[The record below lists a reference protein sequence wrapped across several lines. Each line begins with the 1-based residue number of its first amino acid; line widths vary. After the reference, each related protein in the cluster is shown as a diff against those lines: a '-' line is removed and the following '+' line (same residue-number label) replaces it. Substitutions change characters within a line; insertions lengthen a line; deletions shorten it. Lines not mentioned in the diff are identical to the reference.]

1 MIGLVRAAAVCAT
14 LAFGL
19 VAVGLDTAH
28 AADKAF
34 KRDDLADSAIKLEA
48 QIKSEAGPVSKSGAT
63 LRSDAD
69 TAFRRNDFRTGLQIL
84 GQIAATSPDD
94 SANWLKLAR
103 TIFQIKPANPSE
115 QTFLLE
121 RASTAAY
128 IAYQR
133 AGNPGEEADALAV
146 LGRSMSER
154 KLWRPAL
161 DAFRLSLD
169 MREVADVREQYEKMR
184 DEHGFRLLDYT
195 VDSDA
200 ASPRACFQ
208 FSEDLAK
215 RTDFAPFVALAG
227 TDKPALSSEERQL
240 CVDGLKHGE
249 RYNINLRAGL
259 PSTVRET
266 LPKSAEFNIY
276 VRDRKPFVRFTGRA
290 YVLPRTGQRGIPL
303 VSVNTPAV
311 KVDVFRIGDRNLIN
325 TVIGND
331 FQQSLSK
338 YQLSD
343 LGDER
348 GVKVWSGEVA
358 TATTLNEDV
367 TTAFPVDQALGDLQ
381 PGVYVMTAAAKGVG
395 NSSDDDG
402 QLATQWFIV
411 SDLGL
416 TAFSGNDGIHV
427 FVNSLA
433 TTDAVGKAEVR
444 LIARNNEVLAART
457 TDASGHVLFE
467 AGLARGEGG
476 LSPAMLTVTSEKA
489 DYAFLSLKTDAF
501 DLSDRGVSGR
511 AVPAGADAFVYAERG
526 VYRSN
531 ETVYLTALLRDG
543 QGNAVTGPLTLVVE
557 RPDGVEFR
565 RTVLADQGAGGRSWA
580 VPLNSAVPAGTWRV
594 RAFTDPKGSAVG
606 ETTFMVED
614 YVPERIEFDVSSKD
628 KAIKAEV
635 PVELKVDGHF
645 LYGAPASELQLEGDM
660 LVTQAEQ
667 RPGYAGYQFG
677 VDDTETA
684 SNERTP
690 IENLPET
697 DANGVATF
705 PVSLAKAP
713 TSTRPQEAQIF
724 IRMAEAGGRAVERKL
739 VMPVAPAAAMIGVK
753 PLFGDKNV
761 AEGDKAAFD
770 VMFVAPDGKPLAR
783 DGLRYELLKIES
795 HYQWYRQNSSW
806 DYEPVKSTTRVADG
820 DLTVAA
826 DRPARVTLSPQPG
839 RYRLDVKTADADGP
853 LTSVQFDVG
862 WYSDGSAD
870 TPDLLET
877 SIDKPQYQS
886 GDTMTVSVNA
896 RTAGKLTIN
905 VLGDRLLTTETTDV
919 KEGTAQI
926 KIPVGKDWGTG
937 AYVVATLRRPLDTA
951 AQRMPGRAIGL
962 KWFGIDKNGRTL
974 EVKLSPPTLVRPGTT
989 LKLPVKLGGLSPG
1002 EDAKI
1007 VVAAVDVGILNLTNY
1022 KPPAPDDYYLGQRRM
1037 TSEIRDLYG
1046 QLIDGMQ
1053 GTRGQIRTG
1062 GDAAGAE
1069 LQGSPPTQKPLA
1081 LYSGIVTVGA
1091 DGSAEIS
1098 FDIPEFAGTAR
1109 VMAVAWTATKLGRAT
1124 TDVTVR
1130 DPVVLTTT
1138 LPRFLLNGDHGT
1150 MSYDLDNVE
1159 GAPGDY
1165 TIAVKASGPVK
1176 VSGNPS
1182 TTVKLAAKQRSSM
1195 SLALDA
1201 GGAGTA
1207 AIDVD
1212 IKGPNGLT
1220 LARHYAL
1227 DVKAATQILARRSI
1241 RTLAKGESLTLTS
1254 DMFSDLVQGTGSVS
1268 LSVSLS
1274 SALDAAT
1281 ILKALDRYPYGCSE
1295 QITSRAMPLLYVN
1308 DLAAGAHLA
1317 MDTAVDQ
1324 RIKDAIDRLLARQG
1338 SNGSFG
1344 LWSAGGDDAW
1354 LDAYVTD
1361 FLTRAREKGFAVPDV
1376 LFKSALDRI
1385 RNSVVNAA
1393 EPEKDGGRDLAY
1405 GLYVLARNGAAPIGD
1420 LRYLADTKLGNLA
1433 TSIAKSQLAAALA
1446 LVGDKARAERV
1457 YAAALDSLM
1466 PKPTLEF
1473 GRVDYGSQLR
1483 DAAALVSLA
1492 SEGNAPR
1499 ATLTQAVERVEVA
1512 RGLTP
1517 YTSTQENAWLVLAS
1531 RALSRETLALDVDG
1545 SPVKAALYR
1554 SYKAAEMDGKPVK
1567 ITNTGDAPVQAVVS
1581 VSGAPV
1587 TPEPAA
1593 SNGFKIERNYFTL
1606 DGKPADIAKAKQNDR
1621 FAVVLKITEA
1631 KPEYGHIMVADYLP
1645 AGLEIDNPHLV
1656 SSGDTG
1662 TLDWIEDGQEP
1673 QNTEFRDDR
1682 FTAAID
1688 RGGDDKAVFTVA
1700 YIVRAVSPGK
1710 YVLPQA
1716 YVEDMYN
1723 PSRYGRT
1730 GTGTVEVRPAK

>member
-1 MIGLVRAAAVCAT
+1 MIGLVRAVIVCAA
-14 LAFGL
+14 LALGL
-19 VAVGLDTAH
+19 VAAQ

-48 QIKSEAGPVSKSGAT
+48 QIKSEAGPVGKSGAT
-63 LRSDAD
+63 LRTDAD
-69 TAFRRNDFRTGLQIL
+69 AAFRRRDFRTGLLLL
-84 GQIAATSPDD
+84 GQIAANAPDD
-94 SANWLKLAR
+94 STNWLRLAR
-103 TIFQIKPANPSE
+103 TIFQIRPATGSE

-133 AGNPGEEADALAV
+133 AGSAGEEADALAV
-146 LGRSMSER
+146 LGRAMSER

-161 DAFRLSLD
+161 DALRLSLD
-169 MREVADVREQYEKMR
+169 MREVADVREQYEKLR
-184 DEHGFRLLDYT
+184 DDHGFRLLDYT

-215 RTDFAPFVALAG
+215 RTDFAPFLALAG
-227 TDKPALSSEERQL
+227 SDKPALSSEGHQL

-259 PSTVRET
+259 PSTVRES

-290 YVLPRTGQRGIPL
+290 YVLPRTGQRGIPV
-303 VSVNTPAV
+303 VSVNTQAV
-311 KVDVFRIGDRNLIN
+311 SVNVFRIGDRNLIN
-325 TVIGND
+325 TVIGSD
-331 FQQSLSK
+331 FQQSLSP

-348 GVKVWSGEVA
+348 GVKVWSGELA
-358 TATTLNEDV
+358 TAATLNQDV

-381 PGVYVMTAAAKGVG
+381 PGVYVMTAAAKGPG
-395 NSSDDDG
+395 SDDGG

-433 TTDAVGKAEVR
+433 STDAVAKAEVR
-444 LIARNNEVLAART
+444 LIARNNEILATRK
-457 TDASGHVLFE
+457 TDESGHALFE

-476 LSPAMLTVTSEKA
+476 LSPAMLTVTSDKA
-489 DYAFLSLKTDAF
+489 DYAFVSLKTDAF

-511 AVPAGADAFVYAERG
+511 AVPAGADVFVYAERG

-543 QGNAVTGPLTLVVE
+543 QGNAVTGSPLTMVIE

-565 RTVLADQGAGGRSWA
+565 RAVLADQGAGGRNMA
-580 VPLNSAVPAGTWRV
+580 VSLNSAVPTGTWRV
-594 RAFTDPKGSAVG
+594 RAFTDPKASPVG
-606 ETTFMVED
+606 GTSFMVED
-614 YVPERIEFDVSSKD
+614 YVPERIEFDLSSKE
-628 KAIKAEV
+628 KAIEAQA
-635 PVELKVDGHF
+635 PVELKVNGHF
-645 LYGAPASELQLEGDM
+645 LYGAPASGLQLEGDM
-660 LVTQAEQ
+660 LVAPATE

-677 VDDTETA
+677 VDDEETA

-690 IENLPET
+690 IENLPEV

-713 TSTRPQEAQIF
+713 ASTRPQEAQIF

-739 VMPVAPAAAMIGVK
+739 VLPVAPPAAMIGVK

-761 AEGDKAAFD
+761 AEGDKASFD
-770 VMFVAPDGKPLAR
+770 VVFASPDGKPLVR
-783 DGLRYELLKIES
+783 DGLRYELLKVES
-795 HYQWYRQNSSW
+795 RYQWYRQNSSW
-806 DYEPVKSTTRVADG
+806 DYEPVKTTTRVADG
-820 DLTVAA
+820 DLTISA
-826 DRPARVTLSPQPG
+826 DKPSRVTLSPQTG
-839 RYRLDVKTADADGP
+839 RYRLDVKSNEADGP

-862 WYSDGSAD
+862 WYSDGRAD

-877 SIDKPQYQS
+877 SIDKPEYQS
-886 GDTMTVSVNA
+886 GDTMVVSVNA
-896 RTAGKLTIN
+896 RSAGKLTIN
-905 VLGDRLLTTETTDV
+905 VLGDRLLTTQTSDV
-919 KEGTAQI
+919 KEGTAQVR
-926 KIPVGKDWGTG
+926 IPVGKDWGAG

-962 KWFGIDKNGRTL
+962 KWFGIDKKARTL
-974 EVKLSPPTLVRPGTT
+974 AVNLSPPALVRPGST
-989 LKLPVKLGGLSPG
+989 LKIPVKLGGLSPG

-1053 GTRGQIRTG
+1053 GTRGQIKTG
-1062 GDAAGAE
+1062 GDSAGAE

-1130 DPVVLTTT
+1130 DPVVLTAT

-1150 MSYDLDNVE
+1150 MSFDLDNVE

-1165 TIAVKASGPVK
+1165 TIGVRASGPVK
-1176 VSGNPS
+1176 VSGNPI
-1182 TTVKLAAKQRSSM
+1182 TTVKLAAKQRTSM

-1201 GGAGTA
+1201 GGTGTA
-1207 AIDVD
+1207 QLDVD
-1212 IKGPNGLT
+1212 IGGPNGLT
-1220 LARHYAL
+1220 LARHYML

-1274 SALDAAT
+1274 TALDAAT
-1281 ILKALDRYPYGCSE
+1281 ILTALDRYPYGCSE

-1317 MDTAVDQ
+1317 MDTAIDA

-1344 LWSAGGDDAW
+1344 LWSSGGDDAW

-1361 FLTRAREKGFAVPDV
+1361 FLTRAREKGFAVPDM

-1385 RNSVVNAA
+1385 RNSVVNAD
-1393 EPEKDGGRDLAY
+1393 EPEKDGGRNLAY
-1405 GLYVLARNGAAPIGD
+1405 GLYVLARNGTAPIGD
-1420 LRYLADTKLGNLA
+1420 LRYLADTKLNNLA

-1446 LVGDKARAERV
+1446 LVGDRPRAERV
-1457 YAAALDSLM
+1457 YVAALEGLT

-1473 GRVDYGSQLR
+1473 GRVDYGSALR

-1492 SEGNAPR
+1492 SEGNAPQ
-1499 ATLTQAVERVEVA
+1499 ATLTQAVARVEVA

-1531 RALSRETLALDVDG
+1531 RALAKETLTLDVDG
-1545 SPVKAALYR
+1545 SPVKTALYR
-1554 SYKAAEMDGKPVK
+1554 SYKADEMAGKPIK
-1567 ITNTGDAPVQAVVS
+1567 ITNTGDTAVQAVVS
-1581 VSGAPV
+1581 VSGAPI

-1606 DGKPADIAKAKQNDR
+1606 DGKPADVAKAKQNDR
-1621 FAVVLKITEA
+1621 FTVVLKITEA
-1631 KPEYGHIMVADYLP
+1631 KPEFGHIMVSDYLP

-1662 TLDWIEDGQEP
+1662 TLDWIGDGQEP
-1673 QNTEFRDDR
+1673 VNTEFRDDR

-1688 RGGDDKAVFTVA
+1688 RAANDKSVFTVA
-1700 YIVRAVSPGK
+1700 YVVRAVSPGK

-1716 YVEDMYN
+1716 HVENMYN

-1730 GTGTVEVRPAK
+1730 GTGGVEVRPAK